1 MRLFEYDWSGVI
13 IGPDLIV
20 RDGRFVSVRGANGD
34 PAFRNQAAVTDGL
47 FDQLVRHIYKVLL
60 TRGMV
65 GTVLYATDKETQ
77 EFLFELVERA
87 PRALGLPG
95 VGAASCRCRRRR
107 SPRPRVVARTT
118 LRAATPTRSRA
129 DTWVAKTGRQ

>member
-20 RDGRFVSVRGANGD
+20 RNGRFVSVRGRRRSRFPQPGCGD
-34 PAFRNQAAVTDGL
+34 RRSV
-47 FDQLVRHIYKVLL
+47 DQLVRHIYKVLL

-77 EFLFELVERA
+77 EFLFRA
-87 PRALGLPG
+87 R
-95 VGAASCRCRRRR
+95 
-107 SPRPRVVARTT
+107 
-118 LRAATPTRSRA
+118 
-129 DTWVAKTGRQ
+129 